1 MRISDWSSDVCSSD
15 VVPLGDLAVE
25 DLCDGVTGELEAL
38 DVDVVDHCDRGDVG
52 RDLDRVGATAPL
64 LGGAEL
70 ALVVLEGGV
79 GAGEERAALDEP
91 LAAGAG
97 DDGLVVHHCFGD
109 LALEPDGPRLL
120 RLLLR
125 RGAATVDELGRASG
139 RERVWRYG

>member
-15 VVPLGDLAVE
+15 LVPLGDLAVE

-70 ALVVLEGGV
+70 ALVVLSSEERRV
-79 GAGEERAALDEP
+79 GEECVRTCRSCLLP
-91 LAAGAG
+91 
-97 DDGLVVHHCFGD
+97 VH
-109 LALEPDGPRLL
+109 
-120 RLLLR
+120 
-125 RGAATVDELGRASG
+125 
-139 RERVWRYG
+139 